1 MIIGNKKHM
10 GTVQLIPDQQLLLIR
25 SVFFFYGNE
34 ANDTLAQQIAT
45 DIQQHWNEPNTSI
58 HLQNKKWNIRF
69 QIEGHYMQNLGPQEV
84 WYNTNPANNYFR
96 IENFSPTH
104 ISFVDGLGCN
114 TGYFKLDNLLQTS
127 TTAAHEYGHTLGLEH
142 PDDLDIRGR
151 EIPGIMYPRGT
162 ICDPHF
168 QYDVSKS
175 PGEKGGTLN
184 PHHRKVLQSDIDDL
198 KLHKLRFDKN
208 GFAVL
213 GEFTS
218 IYHPLYTTN
227 ED

>member
-1 MIIGNKKHM
+1 M
-10 GTVQLIPDQQLLLIR
+10 GTVQLLSNNQLLIT
-25 SVFFFYGNE
+25 SIFFFYGSE
-34 ANDTLAQQIAT
+34 ATEALAQQIAA
-45 DIQQHWNEPNTSI
+45 DIQQHWNEPNATI
-58 HLQNKKWNIRF
+58 HLQNKKWNIQF
-69 QIEGHYMQNLGPQEV
+69 QIEGYCKQNIEPEEV
-84 WYNTNPANNYFR
+84 WYNTDPANNYFR
-96 IENFSPTH
+96 IEKFSPTH

-168 QYDVSKS
+168 QYDATKS
-175 PGEKGGTLN
+175 PGETGGTLN
-184 PHHRKVLQSDIDDL
+184 PHHRKVLQTDMDDL

-208 GFAVL
+208 GFAIL

-218 IYHPLYTTN
+218 IYHPLYAADEN
-227 ED
+227 V